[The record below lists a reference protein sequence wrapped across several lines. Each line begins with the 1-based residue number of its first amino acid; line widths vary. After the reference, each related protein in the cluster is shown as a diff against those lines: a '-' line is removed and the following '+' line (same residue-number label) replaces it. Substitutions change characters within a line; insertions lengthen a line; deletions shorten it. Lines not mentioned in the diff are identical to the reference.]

1 MFNWTIYYH
10 HTFLAD
16 VVKAWTKKQAKQKA
30 LSILEKEFK
39 DTALPFNVSNC
50 GHIISINRL
59 EDLIEDICF
68 GG

>member
-10 HTFLAD
+10 HTFLAN
-16 VVKAWTKKQAKQKA
+16 VIKAWTKKQAKQKA

-39 DTALPFNVSNC
+39 DTTLPFNVNDC
-50 GHIISINRL
+50 GRNISINRL